1 MGCSGSG
8 KTYSA
13 LAIAS
18 GLGKRVAV
26 IDTERGSASL
36 YAGQFQF
43 DVCELQ
49 SFHPEKYIQAIEDAG
64 GAGYDVIVIDSL
76 SHAWMG
82 KDGALELVDSAAKRA
97 KASNS
102 FAAWREVT
110 PLHNRLVE
118 AILQSKAHVIITMRS
133 KTEYVLEDNDRG
145 RKVPRKVGLAPIQRD
160 GLEYEFTVVGELDL
174 EHNLVITKSRCD
186 ALDNRVIQRPGAP
199 LARQLLTWLTGA
211 KEAPASAAAATPSQ
225 PPRAPEPAGCVDV
238 DDFVRAF
245 AAAADSTMIE
255 RLAGRA
261 QGIGFF
267 GESRATIAAAYR
279 AACARVGYDPH
290 AARPTPTPAPPAA
303 APPAAAPAERE
314 PGSDD
319 EGAPSGEDERGEM
332 LASLLSAESLEALA
346 DLARQVKA
354 LALPEGHPRLAA
366 LREAHRRR
374 REELATR
381 AAPPRPALGPQVDHY
396 DPAAEV
402 TRGLEG
408 GAS

>member
-49 SFHPEKYIQAIEDAG
+49 IFHPEKYIQAIEDAG

-97 KASNS
+97 KAGNS

-110 PLHNRLVE
+110 PLHNALVE

-267 GESRATIAAAYR
+267 GESRALVAAAYR

-303 APPAAAPAERE
+303 APPAAAPERE

-319 EGAPSGEDERGEM
+319 EQPEEIDPVAEW
-332 LASLLSAESLEALA
+332 LA
-346 DLARQVKA
+346 
-354 LALPEGHPRLAA
+354 RLAA
-366 LREAHRRR
+366 AATAEEIEALGVQIRASSLTREDKVRCGDTAKARRAALGLPPPR
-374 REELATR
+374 PKP
-381 AAPPRPALGPQVDHY
+381 APPRPAPGPQLDHY
-396 DPAAEV
+396 DPTAGI
-402 TRGLEG
+402 TG
-408 GAS
+408 GAP